1 MKLTCLILDDEE
13 IAITHLSKYINK
25 IPYLELIAC
34 FTNPKQAIDYLQ
46 ENEVD
51 LIFLDIQMP
60 NNELDGIDFLN
71 IMGNKYNYIFTTAHP
86 EYALKSYEYNALD
99 YLHKPFSFE
108 RFANAVSKV
117 YDKFIDRNSKTP
129 KSKAIPSTEQKSTI
143 SSKSEDYV
151 FIKTDNR
158 MQKVNFAEIVFVEGL
173 GNYVTIHTT
182 KGKFVTLLNVK
193 DLEENLPS
201 EMFMRVHRSYII
213 SLGKIEFVE
222 GNQIFLDKD
231 TSIPLGETYKNQLWA
246 ALDSKIISSKKG

>member
-1 MKLTCLILDDEE
+1 LDDEE
-13 IAITHLSKYINK
+13 IAINHLSKYINK
-25 IPYLELIAC
+25 IPYLDLIAC

-46 ENEVD
+46 ENDVD

-117 YDKFIDRNSKTP
+117 FDRFVDKNSKTL
-129 KSKAIPSTEQKSTI
+129 KSKDIPSTEPKSTI

-158 MQKVNFAEIVFVEGL
+158 MQKVNFAEILFVEGL

-182 KGKFVTLLNVK
+182 KVKFITLLNVK

-222 GNQIFLDKD
+222 GNQVFLDKD